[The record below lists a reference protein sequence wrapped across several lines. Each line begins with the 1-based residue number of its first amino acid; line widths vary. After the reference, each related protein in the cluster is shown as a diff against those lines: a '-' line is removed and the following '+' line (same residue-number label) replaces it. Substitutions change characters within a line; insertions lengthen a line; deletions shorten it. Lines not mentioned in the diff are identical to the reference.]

1 MKAASGVLWQ
11 RQIRSLTS
19 WAKSS
24 LPINRT
30 FRGAGL
36 GLACA
41 ISIWLLTRIPLLQG
55 LESST
60 LDARF
65 SYRETRPSG
74 SKDHIILIDIDKDS
88 LRKISK
94 LRANCSPEL
103 ATVVEYLN
111 DNGNGANA
119 IGIDFLLTDE
129 TTIDPKTGD
138 PEALGRAVRNAGNVV
153 LPQYHDP
160 EDGWQRPSK
169 LWLLNEHRQDTEL
182 GFINLTEDDD
192 QFVRRQQLLTHDGT
206 ENVTQFA
213 FALFICGQKPE
224 KNLRADGDKLW
235 LDNDQIPLD
244 SEQRLRI
251 NFVGPPGTFVTKS
264 FQDIYDRAQRK
275 EQLLDQFRG
284 SIVIIGVS
292 GQEDAHPTPYSNLI
306 IPRFSRENARLMS
319 GMELHANIIATLA
332 DRDFITTPFWL
343 APLPL
348 LVTFGVLMGIGFAH
362 LGLKWGTVLACGL
375 PFAWSFFCMSVFA
388 YYNWWIEISSVVL
401 LNFLTYAVTS
411 IYCRDLK
418 VTIAKIKTAR
428 KIKILFLAANPLQ
441 TTPLRLDEEVREIE
455 AKIRA
460 ADYRDSL
467 ELITKWA
474 VRPDDLLQY
483 LNQYKP
489 HIVHF
494 SGHGSAS
501 EEIILLDE
509 SGQAMPVSKQ
519 ALVSLFRAL
528 RGDIRVVLLNAC
540 YSRPQAASIT
550 EYVDCAIGM
559 SKAIGDKAAITFA
572 ASFYRAIGFGC
583 SVQNAFDQGTAAILL
598 QGIPE
603 DKTPELVTRRG
614 TDAHDLVLVS
624 LAHQSLAPYHA
635 PGPAAKPSL

>member
-1 MKAASGVLWQ
+1 MKAASGVFWQ
-11 RQIRSLTS
+11 RQIRLLTS

-36 GLACA
+36 GLSCA
-41 ISIWLLTRIPLLQG
+41 IAIWLLTRISLLQG
-55 LESST
+55 LESSM

-65 SYRETRPSG
+65 SYRDTRPSG
-74 SKDHIILIDIDKDS
+74 SKDHIILIDMDEDS
-88 LRKISK
+88 LRKIGKARTHS
-94 LRANCSPEL
+94 SPEL
-103 ATVVEYLN
+103 AALVEYLN
-111 DNGNGANA
+111 DNGEGASA
-119 IGIDFLLTDE
+119 IGIDVQISE
-129 TTIDPKTGD
+129 RATIDPKTGD
-138 PEALGRAVRNAGNVV
+138 PETLGRAVKNAGNVV
-153 LPQYHDP
+153 LPQYHDK
-160 EDGWQRPSK
+160 EYGWQRPLK
-169 LWLLNEHRQDTEL
+169 QWLPNEHPQLTEL
-182 GFINLTEDDD
+182 GFIDWTDDDD
-192 QFVRRQQLLTHDGT
+192 QFVRRQQLLIHDGT
-206 ENVTQFA
+206 EDVTQFA
-213 FALFICGQKPE
+213 FALFICGK
-224 KNLRADGDKLW
+224 KRGNNLRAEGDKLW

-244 SEQRLRI
+244 SEHKFRI

-284 SIVIIGVS
+284 AIVIIGVA
-292 GQEDAHPTPYSNLI
+292 GQEDSHSTPYSNLT
-306 IPRFSRENARLMS
+306 IPLFSRENSRKMS

-332 DRDFITTPFWL
+332 DRDFITTPVWL
-343 APLPL
+343 SPLPL
-348 LVTFGVLMGIGFAH
+348 LITLAVLMGIGFAH
-362 LGLKWGTVLACGL
+362 LGLKWGTVLACGI
-375 PFAWSFFCMSVFA
+375 PIGWAFFCMSVFA
-388 YYNWWIEISSVVL
+388 YYNWWIEITSVVL

-494 SGHGSAS
+494 SGHGSAA

-509 SGQAMPVSKQ
+509 SGKPIPVSKQ
-519 ALVSLFRAL
+519 ALVSLFQAL

-550 EYVDCAIGM
+550 EYIDCAIGM
-559 SKAIGDKAAITFA
+559 TKEIGDKAAITFA
-572 ASFYRAIGFGC
+572 ASFYRALGFGC
-583 SVQNAFDQGTAAILL
+583 SVQNAFDQGTAALL
-598 QGIPE
+598 LHGIPE

-624 LAHQSLAPYHA
+624 LAHQSPVPYHA
-635 PGPAAKPSL
+635 PGPAAMPPL